1 MKGKLMLLAGAAVG
15 YIFGTRAGRERY
27 EQMKGK
33 ADAFWHDPKV
43 QQKVSEAQH
52 AVKTKAP
59 ELQEKVTGAAS
70 RATDKV
76 KSTVSR
82 HDDDDD
88 ADQSEVNRDGH
99 PGYAQGRP
107 LGS

>member
-1 MKGKLMLLAGAAVG
+1 MKSKLMLLAGAAVG

-27 EQMKGK
+27 EQMKGR

-43 QQKVSEAQH
+43 QQKVSEAQQT
-52 AVKTKAP
+52 VKTKAP
-59 ELQEKVTGAAS
+59 EIQEKVTGAAT

-82 HDDDDD
+82 HDDDD
-88 ADQSEVNRDGH
+88 ADPSEVNRDGH
-99 PGYAQGRP
+99 PGYAPGRP